1 MELQTVWF
9 ALVGA
14 LWTGY
19 FVLEGFDFGVGALL
33 PVLGRDPL
41 DRRVLL
47 QTVGPRFDANEVWL
61 LVAVAATFAAFPP
74 WYAAIFSAFYVPV
87 LLILLTLVARV
98 VAVAFRDRRS
108 DPAWQLVC
116 DRAIVVGSLVPP
128 LLWGLTFAALLHGLP
143 IDQHG
148 EYLGVPADVLS
159 PFALL
164 GGLTVLALSVT
175 HGAVFLTLRT
185 TGSLRVRARRV
196 AGILGVV
203 TAALLVCFLFA
214 ALRPTFDGS
223 AVVTAIAS
231 VATLGAGLLAGRAG
245 REGWAFVGTAITIAL
260 FVSTLFLTLYPDLI
274 FSTIDPEY
282 SLTVDN
288 ASSTPSTLGLLTWVA
303 GLFLPLVVAYQ
314 AWSYWVFRQRVGR
327 GTVGPPPPSGG
338 C

>member
-9 ALVGA
+9 VLIGA

-33 PVLGRDPL
+33 PVLGRDRL

-47 QTVGPRFDANEVWL
+47 QTVGPRWDANEVWL
-61 LVAVAATFAAFPP
+61 LVAVAATFAAFPA
-74 WYAAIFSAFYVPV
+74 WYAALFSAFYVPV
-87 LLILLTLVARV
+87 LLILLTLVVRV
-98 VAVAFRDRRS
+98 IAVAFHARTP
-108 DPAWQLVC
+108 DPAWQLAC
-116 DRAIVVGSLVPP
+116 DRAIVAGSLVPP
-128 LLWGLTFAALLHGLP
+128 LLWGLTFAALLRGLP

-148 EYLGVPADVLS
+148 EYLGVPLDVLS

-185 TGSLRVRARRV
+185 TGPIRDRARRV
-196 AGILGVV
+196 ASVVGVV
-203 TAALLVCFLFA
+203 TVVLVVGFLFA
-214 ALRPTFDGS
+214 ALGPAFDG
-223 AVVTAIAS
+223 AAAVTAIAS

-260 FVSTLFLTLYPDLI
+260 VVSTLFLTLYPDLI
-274 FSTIDPEY
+274 SSTIDPEY

-288 ASSTPSTLGLLTWVA
+288 ASSTPSTLRLLTWV
-303 GLFLPLVVAYQ
+303 GGFSLPLVVAYQ

-327 GTVGPPPPSGG
+327 GAASTPPSGSN
-338 C
+338 

>member
-9 ALVGA
+9 VLIGA

-33 PVLGRDPL
+33 PVLGRHPL
-41 DRRVLL
+41 DRRALL

-74 WYAAIFSAFYVPV
+74 WYAALFSAFYVPV

-98 VAVAFRDRRS
+98 IAVAFRDRRS
-108 DPAWQLVC
+108 DPTWQVAC
-116 DRAIVVGSLVPP
+116 DRAIVLGSLVPP
-128 LLWGLTFAALLHGLP
+128 LLWGLTFAALLRGLP

-148 EYLGVPADVLS
+148 EYLGVPVDVLS

-185 TGSLRVRARRV
+185 TGSIRDRARRV
-196 AGILGVV
+196 AGIVGVV
-203 TAALLVCFLFA
+203 TAALLVWFLFA
-214 ALRPTFDGS
+214 ALGPTFEGS

-260 FVSTLFLTLYPDLI
+260 LVSTLFLTLYPDLI
-274 FSTIDPEY
+274 ISTIDPEY

-327 GTVGPPPPSGG
+327 GTVGTPPSGSS
-338 C
+338 